1 MSTTSQYDITQ
12 YTVDEMLAIL
22 KLPNANDL
30 QKIYETTNAY
40 IEKASS
46 IGSKPMYEFFNRM
59 QQALVQYNQFITKQP
74 NLSTST
80 TSLGGSG
87 VGAGVIDPSLKWD
100 ATLPNLYQPNP
111 SQNNKLTDRTDEI
124 SVYDNIHLPMKRN
137 QLGIPNSYQV
147 PVAQDTLNPNLKNSY
162 TRFIVM
168 DSQYRQGGLG
178 TSSTDYTADL
188 SDVLYKV
195 LSLRLYSIQIPHS
208 WYAFDAAYL
217 NNYFIMQVQVSGE
230 PTLRIY
236 KIEIPSGNYDP
247 YGLVAALNQVIIT
260 IPIYQVLFTYT
271 DANSKIS
278 LIINANMTYLT
289 TPVDFVNIIFY
300 EQNWSAGLGIPFSFN
315 QTLGWSLGFRNII
328 YNNLSNQTS
337 DPDNFLYA
345 DAVLD
350 RCGPRYLIL
359 SIDDFNQNHVN
370 NGLVTITESSKYVK
384 VPPYYQNSAVYSS
397 TIYGNTLERSAE
409 EVATTGDGNMLN
421 YADKIGQS
429 FKKTQVVGIGSDG
442 KQTLTQ
448 PQIYTINQILKNN
461 SINTSHRNLA
471 PTTQDVLAIIPVKP
485 GVLGHLY
492 VDFSGP
498 LQDNRRT
505 YFGPVDIDRLKIKI
519 YNDKGQLLNLNGLD
533 WSCTL
538 SAEMLYQY

>member
-1 MSTTSQYDITQ
+1 MSETSQYDITQ

-30 QKIYETTNAY
+30 TKIYETTNAY
-40 IEKASS
+40 ITKASS
-46 IGSKPMYEFFNRM
+46 AGSKPMYDFFTRM
-59 QQALVQYNQFITKQP
+59 QQALVQYNQFITRQSTI
-74 NLSTST
+74 STSPG
-80 TSLGGSG
+80 SGGGGSG
-87 VGAGVIDPSLKWD
+87 GSGSSLWD
-100 ATLPNLYQPNP
+100 ATIPNLYQPNTL
-111 SQNNKLTDRTDEI
+111 QKDKITDRTQEI
-124 SVYDNIHLPMKRN
+124 SVYDDLHLPMKRN

-208 WYAFDAAYL
+208 WYAIDVAYL
-217 NNYFIMQVQVSGE
+217 NNYFIIQLQVSGD
-230 PTLRIY
+230 PTLQLV
-236 KIEIPSGNYDP
+236 KIEIPSGNYTP
-247 YGLVAALNQVIIT
+247 NQLTTAINTELLTANISNVVFKYNAT
-260 IPIYQVLFTYT
+260 
-271 DANSKIS
+271 NSKMEIQ
-278 LIINANMTYLT
+278 INAGITYIG
-289 TPVDFVNIIFY
+289 TPVDFINIIFY

-328 YNNLSNQTS
+328 YNNLVNPTSN
-337 DPDNFLYA
+337 PANYLYA
-345 DAVLD
+345 DAVVDL
-350 RCGPRYLIL
+350 CGPRYLIL

-384 VPPYYQNSAVYSS
+384 VPPYYQNSSVYSS

-409 EVATTGDGNMLN
+409 EVATTGDGNILN

-429 FKKTQVVGIGSDG
+429 FKRTQIVGIGSDG

-461 SINTSHRNLA
+461 SITTSHRNLA

-485 GVLGHLY
+485 GDIGDLY